1 MTQTILITMTI
12 GSPPQI
18 PSTLKV
24 LEGIFIPLLSHDMR
38 EDYEN

>member
-18 PSTLKV
+18 PSTQKA
-24 LEGIFIPLLSHDMR
+24 LEGIFMRLPHLLAKQCF
-38 EDYEN
+38 